1 MGGTYLSAPQEFR
14 QIQLVR
20 DLIDM
25 ERKWWNTTILEA
37 NYEPR
42 DIEKIKTISLG
53 RLTSPDQ
60 PMWKAMRSSS
70 FSVKYAYHLVVSEQR
85 RGDEAEHSGQHLVE
99 GCG

>member
-37 NYEPR
+37 NFEPR

-53 RLTSPDQ
+53 R
-60 PMWKAMRSSS
+60 
-70 FSVKYAYHLVVSEQR
+70 
-85 RGDEAEHSGQHLVE
+85 
-99 GCG
+99 